1 LSVLLCRARPQNLN
15 SIPPSFVP
23 NASHTAAMN
32 SFWDV
37 IPAYHLNEPQHPN
50 PFAESNVP
58 SVPAYHANLD
68 LPNLDPQIRPPDA
81 TTIFDILLMHV
92 NFREV
97 GPIAD
102 YLERY
107 FRSTPSPITGFRAGV
122 VKLFND
128 EKVWPIVE
136 WREGHDT
143 DVLAIFKFMGP
154 GTPCGCLMHYG
165 NGIEWGVRKRWRESS
180 LMWQVAA
187 IVDLCDLFMVAQHIL
202 GILHW
207 SNEDIANLYL
217 KDCPENCSNEQYYS
231 P

>member
-1 LSVLLCRARPQNLN
+1 MSVLLSRARPQNLN
-15 SIPPSFVP
+15 SMSSSFVP
-23 NASHTAAMN
+23 DASNTAAIY
-32 SFWDV
+32 SSWDV
-37 IPAYHLNEPQHPN
+37 VPAYHLNEQHPN
-50 PFAESNVP
+50 PFAERSSVSAHRVNPDFP
-58 SVPAYHANLD
+58 S
-68 LPNLDPQIRPPDA
+68 LDPQTRPPDT
-81 TTIFDILLMHV
+81 TTILDILLMYV
-92 NFREV
+92 SFQEV

-107 FRSTPSPITGFRAGV
+107 FRSTPRPITGFRAGV

-136 WREGHDT
+136 WREGRDI
-143 DVLAIFKFMGP
+143 DVLAIFKVMGSDA
-154 GTPCGCLMHYG
+154 PCGCLMHYG

-180 LMWQVAA
+180 LVWQVTA
-187 IVDLCDLFMVAQHIL
+187 IVDLCDLFMVVQHIL